1 MNSPSGRAT
10 APRRTLLPVLPF
22 LLLLPLLP
30 LAASA
35 AGITGRVALPAAR
48 TAPVMNQRYEIVSRA
63 GVLATNPP
71 LAVVYLE
78 GDFPAPA
85 APATVSLPQKDFAFV
100 PALLAIRVG
109 TRVEFPNLDDTFHN
123 IFSYSPAKRFD
134 LGRYRPDEKPVPVQT
149 FDTPGLVTL
158 RCDIHEHMRGL
169 VLVLPTPHFVLTAA
183 DGRYRLT
190 GLPPGRY
197 TLKVWLDS
205 RTTLSRPV
213 DLAADSA
220 LSVDFP

>member
-1 MNSPSGRAT
+1 MSFPASPFFR
-10 APRRTLLPVLPF
+10 
-22 LLLLPLLP
+22 LLLFLILFFP
-30 LAASA
+30 SA
-35 AGITGRVALPAAR
+35 RAEIVITGRVQLPAGR
-48 TAPVMNQRYEIVSRA
+48 TAPVVNQRYEIVSRA

-78 GDFPAPA
+78 GEFPAPA
-85 APATVSLPQKDFAFV
+85 APPVAKLPQKDFAFI

-109 TRVEFPNLDDTFHN
+109 TRVEFPNLDDTYHN

-134 LGRYRPDEKPVPVQT
+134 LGRYRPEETPAPSQV
-149 FDTPGLVTL
+149 FETPGLVTL

-169 VLVLPTPHFVLTAA
+169 ILVLATPHFVTT
-183 DGRYRLT
+183 DPEGRFRLT

-213 DLAADSA
+213 ELAADSTLVA
-220 LSVDFP
+220 DFP

>member
-1 MNSPSGRAT
+1 MSFPAYPLFR
-10 APRRTLLPVLPF
+10 
-22 LLLLPLLP
+22 LPLLLILFFP
-30 LAASA
+30 SA
-35 AGITGRVALPAAR
+35 RAEIVITGRVQLPAGR
-48 TAPVMNQRYEIVSRA
+48 TAPVVNQRYEIVSRA

-78 GDFPAPA
+78 GEFPAPA
-85 APATVSLPQKDFAFV
+85 APPVAKLPQKDFAFI

-109 TRVEFPNLDDTFHN
+109 TRVEFPNLDDTYHN

-134 LGRYRPDEKPVPVQT
+134 LGRYRPEETPAPSQV
-149 FDTPGLVTL
+149 FETPGLVTL

-169 VLVLPTPHFVLTAA
+169 ILVLATPHFVTT
-183 DGRYRLT
+183 DPEGRFRLT

-213 DLAADSA
+213 ELAADSTLVA
-220 LSVDFP
+220 DFP

>member
-1 MNSPSGRAT
+1 MISRASVSPPAYRLLVL
-10 APRRTLLPVLPF
+10 TLLT
-22 LLLLPLLP
+22 
-30 LAASA
+30 AANAVA
-35 AGITGRVALPAAR
+35 AVITGRVQLPTGR

-63 GVLATNPP
+63 GILVLNPP

-78 GDFPAPA
+78 GDFPASAQPA
-85 APATVSLPQKDFAFV
+85 KVSLPQKDFAFI
-100 PALLAIRVG
+100 PALLPVRVG

-134 LGRYRPDEKPVPVQT
+134 LGRYRPEDSPVPSQV
-149 FDTPGLVTL
+149 FETPGLITL

-169 VLVLPTPHFVLTAA
+169 ILVLATPHFVMT
-183 DGRYRLT
+183 DREGHFRLSS
-190 GLPPGRY
+190 LPPGRY

-213 DLAADSA
+213 ELGADTTLVA
-220 LSVDFP
+220 DFP